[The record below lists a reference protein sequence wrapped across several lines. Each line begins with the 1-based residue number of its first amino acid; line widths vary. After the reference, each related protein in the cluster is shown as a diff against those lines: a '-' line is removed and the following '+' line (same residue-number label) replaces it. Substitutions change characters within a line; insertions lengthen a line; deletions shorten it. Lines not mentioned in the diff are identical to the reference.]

1 MYHIIHQHQS
11 VVLQWSHMDRERKL
25 SFPPLF
31 VQFVATAFLFSP
43 NPSAL
48 QIGESLLSLPDFL
61 LYPPLSEQH
70 DDIPASTVHPSS
82 QPMNGVNSFFHLWL
96 QIRCNLTK
104 GLDDK
109 WSNIFMDTEAPPHSI
124 SFLFSNP
131 LLKLTILAKMI
142 ILYLQVLNS
151 FFFCTH
157 SCLRCWTESPL
168 FGLQSWCCFVWIFHL
183 NQLLIDPPFQISKMV
198 SLAISTFSFILH
210 NDLHCKV
217 CSITFA
223 SSFFSTLGKESFPL
237 GSSFSLAG
245 LISFSWCTTVGI
257 THF

>member
-48 QIGESLLSLPDFL
+48 QIGEYLLSLLDFL

-82 QPMNGVNSFFHLWL
+82 QPMNDVNSFFHLWL

-131 LLKLTILAKMI
+131 LLKITILAKMI
-142 ILYLQVLNS
+142 ILYLQVL

-183 NQLLIDPPFQISKMV
+183 NPP
-198 SLAISTFSFILH
+198 
-210 NDLHCKV
+210 
-217 CSITFA
+217 A
-223 SSFFSTLGKESFPL
+223 SHTPSFPD
-237 GSSFSLAG
+237 
-245 LISFSWCTTVGI
+245 LIGYHLQNGFISHLHILFYFAQWSPLQSMLHYFCLIFLFNTGQGI
-257 THF
+257 FPFGV